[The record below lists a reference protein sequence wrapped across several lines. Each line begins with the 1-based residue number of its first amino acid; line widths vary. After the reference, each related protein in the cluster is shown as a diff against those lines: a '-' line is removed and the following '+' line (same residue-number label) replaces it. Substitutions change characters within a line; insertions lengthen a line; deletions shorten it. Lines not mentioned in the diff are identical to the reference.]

1 MVKIE
6 NNIGGAERNVRI
18 GLGAALIG
26 LGAAKHLAK
35 PARIAMGAV
44 GAYGLITG
52 LVHFDPIAQALGHNS
67 YPSAHQPHE

>member
-6 NNIGGAERNVRI
+6 NNIGGVERNVRI

-26 LGAAKHLAK
+26 LGAATHFAR
-35 PARIAMGAV
+35 PARIAMGAI

-52 LVHFDPIAQALGHNS
+52 LVYFDPIAQVLGHNTH
-67 YPSAHQPHE
+67 PTAHHPHG

>member
-6 NNIGGAERNVRI
+6 DNIGGIERNVRI

-26 LGAAKHLAK
+26 IGAATHFAK

-44 GAYGLITG
+44 GAMSLITG
-52 LVHFDPIAQALGHNS
+52 LVHYCPIAQALGHNT
-67 YPSAHQPHE
+67 YPTAHHPHE